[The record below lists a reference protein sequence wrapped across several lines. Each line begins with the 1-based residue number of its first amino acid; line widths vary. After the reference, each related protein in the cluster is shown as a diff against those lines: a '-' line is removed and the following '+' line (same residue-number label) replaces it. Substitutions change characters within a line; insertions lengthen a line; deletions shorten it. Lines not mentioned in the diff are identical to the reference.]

1 MIGRIRGS
9 LAVTAAV
16 VLLTALVAGC
26 APEAVD
32 AEVVYVDL
40 ADFTVA
46 LDRDT
51 VSAGTV
57 EFIVRNDGPSL
68 HEIEIFS
75 GAASGDELTVENTVA
90 DTSGLELVDEV
101 ENVLVDG
108 VTRLTVDL
116 EPGTYLVICN
126 LPEHFDHGMW
136 TTLTVT
142 EG

>member
-1 MIGRIRGS
+1 MIGSIRRS
-9 LAVTAAV
+9 LAAGA
-16 VLLTALVAGC
+16 VLLLALGAALSGC

-40 ADFTVA
+40 ADFTVT

-68 HEIEIFS
+68 HEIEIFA
-75 GAASGDELTVENTVA
+75 GADSGDDLVVENNVA
-90 DTSGLELVDEV
+90 DTSGLELIDEV
-101 ENVLVDG
+101 ENVLVDS
-108 VTRLTVDL
+108 VTRLTVNL
-116 EPGTYLVICN
+116 EPGTYLVLCN
-126 LPEHFDHGMW
+126 LPEHFGEGMW

-142 EG
+142 G

>member
-1 MIGRIRGS
+1 MIGSIRRS
-9 LAVTAAV
+9 LAAGAV
-16 VLLTALVAGC
+16 AMLALGTILGGC

-40 ADFTVA
+40 ADFTVT

-51 VSAGTV
+51 VPAGTV

-75 GAASGDELTVENTVA
+75 GADSGDDLVVVNNVA
-90 DTSGLELVDEV
+90 DTTGLELVDEV

-108 VTRLTVDL
+108 ITRLTVNL
-116 EPGTYLVICN
+116 EPGTYLVVCN
-126 LPEHFDHGMW
+126 LPEHFGEGMW

-142 EG
+142 G